1 MPQKMS
7 GKYGPPLHPRFRP
20 VSYTHLDVY
29 KRQQEYGVAT
39 QKDSALSQ
47 PVAEAIQG
55 MLDDGTIAELTD
67 KWD

>member
-1 MPQKMS
+1 M
-7 GKYGPPLHPRFRP
+7 
-20 VSYTHLDVY
+20 
-29 KRQQEYGVAT
+29 QEYGVAT